1 MKKTD
6 QRYKLSADNIDAV
19 SAEAERILS
28 GLKMASRERIKMRLK
43 MEETLL
49 FYQNKFG
56 TESIVIFRYFS
67 GVSKRFSLIFP
78 GEKQEPLKNEEDEY
92 VRDLKKLLGEIDHW
106 KYKHQTN
113 IVDFSIPRKPF
124 SQLLQIGI
132 SFVCVLLFAFLSLAL
147 PQQTVVDIRD
157 KIFSPLVNM
166 FIGILKSTACL
177 LIFTT
182 ITLCITNI
190 GNIGLFKKLSKYLLS
205 SAALFLLLSSS
216 LAVVCFTPWINFST
230 EGGERSTDAFFD
242 VFASILDII
251 PPDPISPFING
262 NAIQIIVL
270 AILCGGICSVLGD
283 KADTM
288 KRFLQE
294 FNEWITFLMTKL
306 ANTVPFLIFFVLES
320 TFLGQ
325 DFSEIFE
332 YKIIILL
339 WGIGIGLQTML
350 NILFVCIFGRMSIL
364 DYYRQAKK
372 PLVISLL
379 TASSVVTLPYN
390 IDVCKNNFK
399 LNDNLTD
406 LGVPIGQ
413 ILFKPCSAV
422 MMLATCVGV
431 AYTTDQSASIS
442 WILIMILTGI
452 LLSVATP
459 PTPGATMMVY
469 SLLFAQMGLPVVY
482 IGIALTL
489 GSVTDNLVT
498 MTNTSSLH
506 YLLMKVSRNNRICNH
521 NNIKNKLF
529 QDNIDKK

>member
-1 MKKTD
+1 VKKTD
-6 QRYKLSADNIDAV
+6 QKYKLSADNIDAV
-19 SAEAERILS
+19 SAEVERILS
-28 GLKMASRERIKMRLK
+28 GLKIASGERIKMRLK
-43 MEETLL
+43 MEEILL

-56 TESIVIFRYFS
+56 SESVVIFRYFS
-67 GVSKRFSLIFP
+67 GISKRFSLIFP
-78 GEKQEPLKNEEDEY
+78 GEKQEPLINEEDEY
-92 VRDLKKLLGEIDHW
+92 VRDLIKLLGEVDHW

-124 SQLLQIGI
+124 SQFLQIGI
-132 SFVCVLLFAFLSLAL
+132 SLVCVLLFAFLSLAL
-147 PQQTVVDIRD
+147 PQQMVADIRN
-157 KIFSPLVNM
+157 KIFTPLVDT

-190 GNIGLFKKLSKYLLS
+190 GNIGLFKKLSKYLFS
-205 SAALFLLLSSS
+205 SAALFLLMSSS
-216 LAVVCFTPWINFST
+216 LAVVCFIPWINFSA
-230 EGGERSTDAFFD
+230 ESGDGSADVFFD
-242 VFASILDII
+242 AFASILNII
-251 PPDPISPFING
+251 PPDPISPLING

-283 KADTM
+283 KADTL
-288 KRFLQE
+288 KRVLQE
-294 FNEWITFLMTKL
+294 FNEWITFLITKL

-332 YKIIILL
+332 YKIIVLL
-339 WGIGIGLQTML
+339 WGIGIGLQTVL
-350 NILFVCIFGRMSIL
+350 NILFNCIFGRMSIL
-364 DYYRQAKK
+364 DYYRQAKE
-372 PLVISLL
+372 PLIISFL
-379 TASSVVTLPYN
+379 TASSVVALSYN
-390 IDVCKNNFK
+390 IDACKNNFK
-399 LNDNLTD
+399 LNGNLAD

-413 ILFKPCSAV
+413 ILFKPCSSV
-422 MMLATCVGV
+422 VMLATCVGV
-431 AYTTDQSASIS
+431 AYTTGQTVSLS
-442 WILIMILTGI
+442 WILIIILTGI

-469 SLLFAQMGLPVVY
+469 SLLFAQMGLPSVY

-506 YLLMKVSRNNRICNH
+506 YLLMKVNRN
-521 NNIKNKLF
+521 K
-529 QDNIDKK
+529 ID